1 LSSSSKHE
9 ERYGAVLD
17 AALRVFKDRGYERAS
32 LNDVAAEAQLK
43 KPSLYYYIQSKEDLL
58 EAIIAR
64 SHERL
69 TSQLRDLPPQDSAL
83 AMIRQIIHTHVLFN
97 LHYGSEASV
106 FQADLRML
114 NPDRQTAIREVL
126 NGYDRS
132 LRALVEEAQRRREI
146 PNEIDANLAVLW
158 MLGGA
163 NHVVRWYRPRPGS
176 DPEEIA
182 RQFAE
187 LSVAALRGAGTNPA
201 EGLITTGRSTST
213 A

>member
-1 LSSSSKHE
+1 
-9 ERYGAVLD
+9 LD
-17 AALRVFKDRGYERAS
+17 AALRVFTARGYERAS

-43 KPSLYYYIQSKEDLL
+43 KPSLYYYIQTKEDLL
-58 EAIIAR
+58 EAIIVR

-69 TSQLRDLPPQDSAL
+69 TSQLKALPAQDSAL

-97 LHYGSEASV
+97 LHYGAEASV

-114 NPDRQTAIREVL
+114 SPERQTAIREVL

-146 PNEIDANLAVLW
+146 PNETDANLAVLW

-163 NHVVRWYRPRPGS
+163 NHVVRWYHPRPGS
-176 DPEEIA
+176 DPEAIA
-182 RQFAE
+182 TQFAE
-187 LSVAALRGAGTNPA
+187 LSVAALRCAGQNSADGVAAAQPA
-201 EGLITTGRSTST
+201 ASTV
-213 A
+213 